1 MDNEFLNIDCMEYM
15 RSLNNNSIDLVLTD
29 IPYDGVNDNDDS
41 GGLRKLNKGKA
52 DIITFD
58 LANFLNEIYR
68 ITKGTAIIFCSN
80 SQMSEI
86 YNFFKHKK
94 DFTTRQ
100 LIWEKTNPSPMNGEL
115 FYLSGIENAVYA
127 KKRGGTFNGFCQNC
141 VFRYPSGSSELHPT
155 EKNHNLLKR
164 LINDNSN
171 IGDVVFDPCAGSGS
185 TLLCANECGR
195 KYIGCEL
202 DSEFYKKAKERL
214 DAETAQTTIFDF
226 L

>member
-127 KKRGGTFNGFCQNC
+127 KKRGG
-141 VFRYPSGSSELHPT
+141 
-155 EKNHNLLKR
+155 
-164 LINDNSN
+164 N
-171 IGDVVFDPCAGSGS
+171 I
-185 TLLCANECGR
+185 
-195 KYIGCEL
+195 
-202 DSEFYKKAKERL
+202 
-214 DAETAQTTIFDF
+214 
-226 L
+226 